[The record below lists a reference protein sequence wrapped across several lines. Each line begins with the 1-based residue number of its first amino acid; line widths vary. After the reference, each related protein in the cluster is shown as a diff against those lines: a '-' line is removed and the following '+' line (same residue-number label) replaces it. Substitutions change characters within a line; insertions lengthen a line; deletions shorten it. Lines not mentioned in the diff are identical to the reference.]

1 MESLVRCSTVQYAI
15 IQASSKKDHPESL
28 VIAYPGENCLRDL
41 IAESS
46 IVGLGFRSRE
56 EAMAKLLGSMPDSK
70 ACKRKHRPIPMSY
83 KSQEDRDAAS
93 GCGFD
98 NNHRNGFH
106 ILQWALATV
115 TVLFYSRNLFSIFLR
130 AALGFPC

>member
-70 ACKRKHRPIPMSY
+70 DIPSRSIGFSLLITQDLAG
-83 KSQEDRDAAS
+83 KAKQLLGDR
-93 GCGFD
+93 GG
-98 NNHRNGFH
+98 
-106 ILQWALATV
+106 L
-115 TVLFYSRNLFSIFLR
+115 
-130 AALGFPC
+130 